1 MIKDS
6 AHNYGIV
13 SILLHWLSAVILIF
27 LFALGIYMTGLSYY
41 DEWYHKGPALHISL
55 GILLFFA
62 TLLRLF
68 WRKTNTTPQDLSPG
82 KAANLA
88 AKLIKIFLY
97 ILIFIVPITGY
108 LITTA
113 EGQAADVF
121 GWFGVPASIELEANR
136 VDLAGEIHEYAA
148 WLIIII
154 ATLHAGAALLH
165 HFVFK
170 DKTLKRMIFPNVKP

>member
-1 MIKDS
+1 MLKDS
-6 AHNYGIV
+6 THNYGIV
-13 SILLHWLSAVILIF
+13 SILLHWLSAVTLIF
-27 LFALGIYMTGLSYY
+27 LFALGVYMTGLGYY

-55 GILLFFA
+55 GILIFFA
-62 TLLRLF
+62 TLLRLL

-82 KAANLA
+82 KAANLT

-97 ILIFIVPITGY
+97 ILIFIVAISGY

-121 GWFGVPASIELEANR
+121 GWIGVPASIELEANQ

-154 ATLHAGAALLH
+154 ATLHAVAALLH

-170 DKTLKRMIFPNVKP
+170 DKTLKRMIFPNLKP